1 MAVKVLEHAL
11 EAPVVQQVR
20 LQAALSM
27 SISHPNVC
35 ATFKVC
41 TCTVEPPLCA
51 PLDEGSGGGSG
62 EGSSGGAGE
71 AAPLPSVCDGHEALG
86 ATLIIQEVRVCASA
100 CVRVCGCVTAAA
112 STPALPPRPAVIA
125 VLRPGQPG

>member
-1 MAVKVLEHAL
+1 MTRARHAAPIAPLPLQGALVAVKVLEHAL

-62 EGSSGGAGE
+62 EGSSGGAGCG
-71 AAPLPSVCDGHEALG
+71 APRWLS
-86 ATLIIQEVRVCASA
+86 
-100 CVRVCGCVTAAA
+100 
-112 STPALPPRPAVIA
+112 
-125 VLRPGQPG
+125 